1 MAGVG
6 KREGAIPSGGI
17 EQTTGS
23 YRMGALWA
31 AWDAAE
37 RVAEIG
43 GRCTEGRWG
52 RSCPA
57 TLLKKGPLI
66 PPSGTK
72 PRSSPNRVRPTR
84 WSDQISRASVSFF
97 LRSPATKLA

>member
-1 MAGVG
+1 MKSVWSPDDLQEGGVKWRVWGSG
-6 KREGAIPSGGI
+6 KALSPRAALSGI

-57 TLLKKGPLI
+57 TL
-66 PPSGTK
+66 
-72 PRSSPNRVRPTR
+72 
-84 WSDQISRASVSFF
+84 
-97 LRSPATKLA
+97 